1 MISRYYGS
9 LDRPTNT
16 RNCRR
21 PEREENPIP
30 SLSVWLEFYKD
41 ILQFR
46 WITPSKAQSAV
57 CAWFYT
63 RSTLCAAW
71 KTLTA
76 RQSGSKDLAET
87 YVFRLDS
94 RIYKLLPL
102 FCISRNN
109 NCSCHFV
116 NLKSRSTDAPRWA
129 KTICC
134 CCHVEIINGCD
145 FFSFWTIAFC
155 QRKTFKWKY
164 KVMKRRKK
172 NRVTAV
178 LLRIRRTENQEK
190 KEKPTGG
197 TQFTGSLQPL
207 DSCLLLPNFLFFLFA
222 PRSYIQLWRVYQ
234 AWTEKKKSRKI
245 RRGAMGR
252 YAADKPC
259 TSDLLI
265 NVCWGHRLPSPSSTS
280 SAFFFVFFFS
290 LSFLQIDV
298 KSVWGTCFTPTD
310 GPLEQTGC

>member
-30 SLSVWLEFYKD
+30 GLSVWLEFYKD

-190 KEKPTGG
+190 RKAHGRDWVYWVPTA
-197 TQFTGSLQPL
+197 TWQLPFATKFSFFSFCSSILYTAMTSISSL
-207 DSCLLLPNFLFFLFA
+207 N
-222 PRSYIQLWRVYQ
+222 R
-234 AWTEKKKSRKI
+234 KKKK
-245 RRGAMGR
+245 
-252 YAADKPC
+252 
-259 TSDLLI
+259 
-265 NVCWGHRLPSPSSTS
+265 
-280 SAFFFVFFFS
+280 
-290 LSFLQIDV
+290 
-298 KSVWGTCFTPTD
+298 
-310 GPLEQTGC
+310 